1 MLPELG
7 YFNSVIFHI
16 RGLKRP
22 KIRDI
27 YPLQCEF
34 CQWNLAKKIVFYP
47 PESYFYRETPSKRQR
62 TSFELQLG
70 GFCCENLAT
79 LDRSIRPFCLLRLLQ
94 FISNRCELY
103 LYIYSHH
110 SLLQCPLS
118 RPEYLMLVIL
128 ALLRR
133 ENV

>member
-7 YFNSVIFHI
+7 YLNSVIFHI

-22 KIRDI
+22 QIRDI

-34 CQWNLAKKIVFYP
+34 CQWNLPKNL
-47 PESYFYRETPSKRQR
+47 YFTLWNAIFTGRPPSKRHW

-79 LDRSIRPFCLLRLLQ
+79 LGRSIRPFCLLRLLQ

-110 SLLQCPLS
+110 SLFQCPLS